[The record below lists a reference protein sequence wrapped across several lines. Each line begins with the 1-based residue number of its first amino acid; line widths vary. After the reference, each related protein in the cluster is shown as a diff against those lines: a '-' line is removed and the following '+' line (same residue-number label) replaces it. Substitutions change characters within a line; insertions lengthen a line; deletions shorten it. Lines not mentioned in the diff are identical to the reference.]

1 MAVPGGTKE
10 MLADIPRH
18 VWKGFPDSMRL
29 SPSVVD
35 PSRIGELKMSCFGFV
50 LTSHHFSVL

>member
-10 MLADIPRH
+10 KLTDIPHH
-18 VWKGFPDSMRL
+18 VWKGLPDSMRL
-29 SPSVVD
+29 SCSAVD
-35 PSRIGELKMSCFGFV
+35 QSRIGELKMSCFGFV